1 MPVCAP
7 KTAVDHIFAR
17 VFRPKPECKL
27 LLDSYEFTNILTGVQ
42 MPPFSELSK
51 ALVFDITPYSLL
63 PGSARCLPEEPTEVV
78 RFRK

>member
-1 MPVCAP
+1 
-7 KTAVDHIFAR
+7 
-17 VFRPKPECKL
+17 
-27 LLDSYEFTNILTGVQ
+27 

-51 ALVFDITPYSLL
+51 ALVYDITPYSLL